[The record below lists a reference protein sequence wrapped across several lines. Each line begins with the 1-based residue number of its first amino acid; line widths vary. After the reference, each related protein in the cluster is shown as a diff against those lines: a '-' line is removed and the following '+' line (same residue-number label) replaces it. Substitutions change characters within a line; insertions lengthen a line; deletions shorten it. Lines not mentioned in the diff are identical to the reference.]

1 MSERK
6 PEPPAGARVPPRELL
21 AATDRSLSAR
31 DAGQRRAP
39 NKFGSAADGWDAY
52 NDWLD
57 RVRQPA
63 PPSRQAVISKSLYS
77 IASYKTWADKARGAF
92 DKPK

>member
-31 DAGQRRAP
+31 DAGLRRAP

-63 PPSRQAVISKSLYS
+63 PPSDLAADPDARRLIERLY
-77 IASYKTWADKARGAF
+77 AEDFERFGY
-92 DKPK
+92 